1 MRSTMKRGP
10 RTPAVQKL
18 HSRALSEKH
27 FGGAA
32 EMSVPQVNPDLVG
45 FSNEPDNFCRIE
57 TSFPSHSP
65 MSLGEGDDTRS
76 GAPQVRFDSGPSG
89 FTHFFQALLAR
100 DEFDSACP
108 RTAEA
113 LSQLL
118 AARHRL
124 RLNCL
129 SELAESG
136 RFDPLLR
143 QLLAHLQAPLCAAL
157 ESGSEGC
164 DR

>member
-1 MRSTMKRGP
+1 MRSTIRRRP
-10 RTPAVQKL
+10 RTPAVKKM
-18 HSRALSEKH
+18 HGRAFSEKP

-32 EMSVPQVNPDLVG
+32 EMPFPRPDPGLAEI
-45 FSNEPDNFCRIE
+45 SNEPDNFCRIE
-57 TSFPSHSP
+57 TSLPSHSP
-65 MSLGEGDDTRS
+65 MSPGEGDDTRS
-76 GAPQVRFDSGPSG
+76 GVPQVRFESGPSG

-124 RLNCL
+124 RENCL
-129 SELAESG
+129 FDLAESG

-143 QLLAHLQAPLCAAL
+143 QLLAHLRAPLCEAL